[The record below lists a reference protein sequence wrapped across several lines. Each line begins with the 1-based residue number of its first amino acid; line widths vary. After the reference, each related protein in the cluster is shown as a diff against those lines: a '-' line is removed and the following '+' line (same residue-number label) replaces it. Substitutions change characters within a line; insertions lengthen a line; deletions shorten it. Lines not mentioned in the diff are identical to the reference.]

1 MKDGH
6 RGHEQAAGG
15 SGNGTGGNRPAA
27 GGTGHRIAVISDTH
41 NLLRPEVV
49 EIIKTC
55 DAVLHGGDIS
65 GPETLEKIR
74 RACGSSASFMAGGAG
89 NFFAVRG
96 NNDRDWAA
104 DLPYELEVQLYGR
117 KFFMTHK
124 KKDIP
129 ADVDADVVIYGHS
142 HKYAQTYIDG
152 ILYLNPGSCGPRR
165 FNQPITMAVLTI
177 PEAGAIPGAESGYG
191 DSAGTQGKSGAGDFA
206 GTEGKSGVGELIG
219 TEGKSGVGDFAGTE
233 GERRKS
239 YGITVEKIEIAHG
252 TSKTAAGTTV
262 STKQQVSA
270 DLIRKIGADL
280 EKHRTVSDIAARR
293 GVSRELADQIVRLY
307 VTHPGVTAEQIM
319 SKMGL

>member
-1 MKDGH
+1 MKDENL
-6 RGHEQAAGG
+6 RRDRAAGG
-15 SGNGTGGNRPAA
+15 IGNGTCANRPAA

-74 RACGSSASFMAGGAG
+74 RACGTAASYRIGGGG
-89 NFFAVRG
+89 NFYAVRG

-104 DLPYELEVQLYGR
+104 DIPYKLEVHLYGR

-142 HKYAQTYIDG
+142 HKYTQEYVDG
-152 ILYLNPGSCGPRR
+152 VLFLNPGSCGPRR

-177 PEAGAIPGAESGYG
+177 PEQDADPGAESG
-191 DSAGTQGKSGAGDFA
+191 AGVCDGPAA
-206 GTEGKSGVGELIG
+206 
-219 TEGKSGVGDFAGTE
+219 
-233 GERRKS
+233 ERPRS

-252 TSKTAAGTTV
+252 PSKTSAGTVV
-262 STKQQVSA
+262 SSKEQVSA

-280 EKHRTVSDIAARR
+280 EKHRAVSDIAARR
-293 GVSRELADQIVRLY
+293 GVSRELADLIVRLY

>member
-1 MKDGH
+1 MKDENL
-6 RGHEQAAGG
+6 RRDRAAGG
-15 SGNGTGGNRPAA
+15 SGNGTCANRPAA

-74 RACGSSASFMAGGAG
+74 RACGTAASYRIGGGG
-89 NFFAVRG
+89 NFYAVRG

-104 DLPYELEVQLYGR
+104 DIPYKLEVHLYGR

-142 HKYAQTYIDG
+142 HKYAQEYVDG
-152 ILYLNPGSCGPRR
+152 VLFLNPGSCGPRR

-177 PEAGAIPGAESGYG
+177 PEQDADPGAES
-191 DSAGTQGKSGAGDFA
+191 SAGVCDGPAA
-206 GTEGKSGVGELIG
+206 
-219 TEGKSGVGDFAGTE
+219 
-233 GERRKS
+233 ERPRS

-252 TSKTAAGTTV
+252 PSKTSAGTVV
-262 STKQQVSA
+262 SSKEQVSA

-280 EKHRTVSDIAARR
+280 EKHRAVSDIAARR